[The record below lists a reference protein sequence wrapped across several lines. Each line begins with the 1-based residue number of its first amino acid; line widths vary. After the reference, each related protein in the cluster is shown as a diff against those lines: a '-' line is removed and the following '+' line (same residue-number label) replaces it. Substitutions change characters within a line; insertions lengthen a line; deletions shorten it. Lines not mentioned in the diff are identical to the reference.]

1 MIHIG
6 NSSEI
11 PDIKFYKGKI
21 FKDHRGIFEKPF
33 YANLDNMGFD
43 ENLEIIVSKSNK
55 NVIRGLHFQNPPKGI
70 NKLIYCIEGS
80 IRDVFVDMRKSS
92 PTFGKYHFKDL
103 SSEDD
108 VSILVPKGFAHG
120 YSVLSENAT
129 VLYLQSGI
137 FDVEAEDGIS
147 YKSLNIDWGIDNPV
161 LSDKDLNLNLF
172 DKNNSLWN

>member
-55 NVIRGLHFQNPPKGI
+55 NVIRSSFSKPPKV
-70 NKLIYCIEGS
+70 LI
-80 IRDVFVDMRKSS
+80 
-92 PTFGKYHFKDL
+92 
-103 SSEDD
+103 
-108 VSILVPKGFAHG
+108 
-120 YSVLSENAT
+120 
-129 VLYLQSGI
+129 
-137 FDVEAEDGIS
+137 
-147 YKSLNIDWGIDNPV
+147 
-161 LSDKDLNLNLF
+161 NLF
-172 DKNNSLWN
+172 IALREVLEMYLLI

>member
-55 NVIRGLHFQNPPKGI
+55 NVIRVFIFKTLQKV
-70 NKLIYCIEGS
+70 LI
-80 IRDVFVDMRKSS
+80 
-92 PTFGKYHFKDL
+92 
-103 SSEDD
+103 
-108 VSILVPKGFAHG
+108 
-120 YSVLSENAT
+120 
-129 VLYLQSGI
+129 
-137 FDVEAEDGIS
+137 
-147 YKSLNIDWGIDNPV
+147 
-161 LSDKDLNLNLF
+161 NLF
-172 DKNNSLWN
+172 IALREVLEMYLLI